1 MDLFSGVIFAIVAT
15 GGVLVLGGIFLIA
28 SGALKLAGD
37 KNGLTDVKIGDFFQ
51 MGTTVPGLGIF
62 LLGLAFDFVGLYY
75 ANQARRDDI
84 AGQID
89 AAVQKERAD
98 HALRL
103 TGVVQMS
110 ADQDVRL
117 SVCMG
122 QELVVRSN
130 NPFANT
136 IGPYL
141 DFMVVRLE
149 TAGVPPQLFTIARSD
164 FLPDRF
170 KGFSHVYMQ
179 QNGMVDMGQVR
190 LDQVVN
196 LTPAVSRGL
205 IPVTPPAPSQLI
217 PTGSAYGQ
225 TR

>member
-37 KNGLTDVKIGDFFQ
+37 KSGTTDVKIGDFFQ

-62 LLGLAFDFVGLYY
+62 LLGLAFDTVGLYY
-75 ANQARRDDI
+75 ANQARRDDV
-84 AGQID
+84 AGQIS
-89 AAVQKERAD
+89 AAIQKERDD
-98 HALRL
+98 HVLRL
-103 TGVVQMS
+103 TGIVLMK

-122 QELVVRSN
+122 QQIVVPSN
-130 NPFANT
+130 NLFDSS

-149 TAGVPPQLFTIARSD
+149 TAGVPPKTFTIARSD
-164 FLPDRF
+164 RLPPSF
-170 KGFSHVYMQ
+170 KSFSHLVLPQ
-179 QNGMVDMGQVR
+179 DGLADMGEVE
-190 LDQVVN
+190 LDQVVD
-196 LTPAVSRGL
+196 LTSVL
-205 IPVTPPAPSQLI
+205 PVPPPPPQLI
-217 PTGSAYGQ
+217 PAGSSYGQ
-225 TR
+225 GN